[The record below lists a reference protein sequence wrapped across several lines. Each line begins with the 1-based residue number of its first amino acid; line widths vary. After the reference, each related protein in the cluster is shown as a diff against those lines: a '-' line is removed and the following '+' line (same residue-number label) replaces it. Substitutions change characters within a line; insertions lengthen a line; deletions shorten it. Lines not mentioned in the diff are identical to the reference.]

1 VTTRRLIGLLAAGGL
16 IAGVALIGST
26 ASNNGTGR
34 RQPHGPVVP
43 ATPIAADVPLTAAAR
58 RGINRTLDA
67 FIPAALRRDDPAGAF
82 RLTTASFH
90 GDTTRAGWASG
101 NLPVVPYPAAGHH
114 WHGWRPTF
122 SNPGLVG
129 LDLELQ
135 PTDPSKVG
143 LVAFSVVMK
152 RVHGRWL
159 IDAFAPVAAFQPTQ
173 SQANIQAEPDF
184 SPAAKGS
191 GITDRHLGRY
201 WILLPLGVI
210 GAPLL
215 GLLVLAPVAI
225 VRSRRRRPAAIES
238 LDEYYSAMARR
249 GDGGGLQE

>member
-1 VTTRRLIGLLAAGGL
+1 MLAAGAVIVTVVVL
-16 IAGVALIGST
+16 AST

-34 RQPHGPVVP
+34 HQPHGPVIP
-43 ATPIAADVPLTAAAR
+43 ASTGVRDVPLTAAAR

-67 FIPAALRRDDPAGAF
+67 FIPAAVLRDDPERGYS
-82 RLTTASFH
+82 LTTASFH
-90 GDTTRAGWASG
+90 GGATRAGWASG
-101 NLPVVPYPAAGHH
+101 AVPVMPYPAAGHH
-114 WHGWRPTF
+114 WHGWRMTF

-129 LDLELQ
+129 LDLELR

-159 IDAFAPVAAFQPTQ
+159 IDAFAPVAGFQPTG
-173 SQANIQAEPDF
+173 SGANIQAEPDF

-191 GITDRHLGRY
+191 GAGDRHLGSN

-210 GAPLL
+210 AAPLL
-215 GLLVLAPVAI
+215 ALIVLALVAL
-225 VRSRRRRPAAIES
+225 VRSRRRRPAATEP
-238 LDEYYSAMARR
+238 LDEYYSAMGRS
-249 GDGGGLQE
+249 GDRP